1 MSKTLF
7 TDDNPKT
14 TLHGLSFKNVINTK
28 KSIKNIDQYFNKIK
42 NEQKINDYSPKNLL
56 PKMFLQT
63 IKEINSYYKKQKLY
77 RILGLLNRAKVIYK
91 RYPNNELYMSIKLLS
106 KQLIKYKSG

>member
-1 MSKTLF
+1 MSKNLF

-14 TLHGLSFKNVINTK
+14 TLHGLSFKNIINTK
-28 KSIKNIDQYFNKIK
+28 KSIKIIDIYFNKIK
-42 NEQKINDYSPKNLL
+42 NEQKINEYSPKNLL

-63 IKEINSYYKKQKLY
+63 KKEINSYYKKQKLY

-91 RYPNNELYMSIKLLS
+91 RYPNNELYNSIKILDC
-106 KQLIKYKSG
+106 QLKKYKNN